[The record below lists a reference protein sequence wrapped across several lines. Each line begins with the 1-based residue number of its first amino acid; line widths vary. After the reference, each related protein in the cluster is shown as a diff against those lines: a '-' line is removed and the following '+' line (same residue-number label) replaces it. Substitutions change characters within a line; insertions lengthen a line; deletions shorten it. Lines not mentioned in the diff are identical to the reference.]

1 MQKLSSTFSLEK
13 STPKI
18 GIDLLG
24 SETHPEH
31 LLSSII
37 DSFEKMN
44 GQIELFLFLRQQDIT
59 LHIPDSIHT
68 VIASDAV
75 LMDDT
80 TFSALK
86 KKKTSSLG
94 IGIQMLKNKEIDA
107 FISAGNTGAILA
119 HATTTLNT
127 IHGIERPALLALL
140 PAKEKT
146 IAVLDVGANARSSAS
161 QLLEF
166 AQMGIAYQKLR
177 GIKQPKVALL
187 NIGAEEKK
195 GTPEHQKAYAY
206 LLKLNEGHSEKIFL
220 GNIEAR
226 DVFESPADVIVTDGF
241 TGNIFLK
248 TVEGIAKFLLDEI
261 SSMTPNDQFL
271 NESIKFIIDKC
282 NKKLDYSEYP
292 GAILCGVEGI
302 VLKYHSSSSSKALKH
317 TLDTAIELTKQNF
330 LSRIQQELSL

>member
-1 MQKLSSTFSLEK
+1 MQKLSSSFSLEK
-13 STPKI
+13 SIPKI

-24 SETHPEH
+24 SETPPEN

-37 DSFEKMN
+37 DSFEKIS
-44 GQIELFLFLRQQDIT
+44 GQIELFLFLRQQDISQN
-59 LHIPDSIHT
+59 IPPAIHT
-68 VIASDAV
+68 VVVSEAIT
-75 LMDDT
+75 MDDT

-86 KKKTSSLG
+86 KKNSTSLG
-94 IGIQMLKNKEIDA
+94 IGMQMLKNNEIDA

-119 HATTTLNT
+119 HAATNLKT
-127 IHGIERPALLALL
+127 IQGIERPALLALL

-166 AQMGIAYQKLR
+166 AHMGIAYQKLR
-177 GIKQPKVALL
+177 GIKHPTVALL
-187 NIGAEEKK
+187 NIGTEEKK
-195 GTPEHQKAYAY
+195 GTPEHQKAHSY
-206 LLKLNEGHSEKIFL
+206 LQKLNDDHDEKIFI

-226 DVFESPADVIVTDGF
+226 DVFENPVDVIVTDGF

-261 SSMTPNDQFL
+261 STIIPTTKLSD
-271 NESIKFIIDKC
+271 ESIQSIIDKC

-292 GAILCGVEGI
+292 GAILCGVDGI
-302 VLKYHSSSSSKALKH
+302 VLKYHSSSSCKALQH
-317 TLDTAIELTKQNF
+317 TLNIAAELAKQNF
-330 LSRIQQELSL
+330 LSHIQQELPH